1 MSAHANR
8 LIVGLVFLIFF
19 VISFLTNILGPLV
32 PDIITG
38 FHVSLTLA
46 AVLPFSFFIAYGV
59 MSIPAGF
66 LVERWGEKKLLVAS
80 FALGAAGALSFALVP
95 TYAVALVSLFV
106 MGSGMAALQVAINP
120 LLRVA
125 GGEQHFA
132 YNSAFAQ
139 LVFGLAS
146 FVSPLVYSYLVSGL
160 SSRSDPLLR
169 LLGNVTPADLPWA
182 SVYWLFAAAT
192 VAMAVF
198 IAVLRLPTVQ
208 RTAYES
214 AGTLEMYRTLLRNPT
229 VWLYFLCVIAYVG
242 SEQGA
247 ADWMSQFLFRYHGLD
262 PHGAGATSVSRFWG
276 LLTAGCLVGMV
287 LLKLFD
293 SRKVLIAFSLGALA
307 MLTLALFG
315 PADVA
320 KLAFPGIGLFASI
333 MWPTLVSLSLNSVPT
348 HHGPLAGILCT
359 GIMGGA
365 VLPLLIGY
373 LGDLYGLRV
382 GMMLLYITFGCILSV
397 GFWARPIIS
406 NAVIRSR
413 RKVPLAAA
421 VVGLSALTSHGD
433 AQAESATYLPLSEPQ
448 PVLEVAQPWEGD
460 QQPHTLS
467 VLELN
472 RGGYRY
478 WGWYGLNHGRGMGLA
493 RSNDLVHWTKFEK
506 NPLWTNARWPSV
518 LQGADHT
525 LYLAVTRN
533 YDTPTSHIVL
543 ATSKDGIHLTEIKVL
558 VAPVANQRNQ
568 NPNLF
573 RDPVSGDFLLT
584 FYRGNDRDYFDIV
597 SKRARRIEDLDSA
610 PERLLLHSQET
621 VAAPTLL
628 YVRGSDGHKG
638 IYYLAT
644 EIFPHRYSEKDPGVW
659 QVKVFSADQP
669 DGHFEPVAGNP
680 IESDGRACLFQHEL
694 NGRFYGYQCR
704 LDATTDRWKMELVT
718 APLPK

>member
-1 MSAHANR
+1 MSAPLNR
-8 LIVGLVFLIFF
+8 FIVGLVFLIFF

-38 FHVSLTLA
+38 FDVSLTLA

-66 LVERWGEKKLLVAS
+66 LVEQWGEKKLLVVA
-80 FALGAAGALSFALVP
+80 FVLGALGAVSFALVP
-95 TYAVALVSLFV
+95 TYPVALVSLFV

-125 GGEQHFA
+125 GGEAHFA
-132 YNSAFAQ
+132 FNSAFAQ

-160 SSRSDPLLR
+160 GNRSDALLR
-169 LLGNVTPADLPWA
+169 LLANVTPADLPWA

-198 IAVLRLPTVQ
+198 IGVLRLPAVQ
-208 RTAYES
+208 RKADES
-214 AGTLEMYRTLLRNPT
+214 AGTLQMYRTLLRNPT

-242 SEQGA
+242 SEQGT
-247 ADWMSQFLFRYHGLD
+247 ADWMSQFLLRYHGLD
-262 PHGAGATSVSRFWG
+262 PHVAGATSVSQFWG
-276 LLTAGCLVGMV
+276 LLTAGCLVGMG

-293 SRKVLIAFSLGALA
+293 SRKVLIGFSLGALL

-315 PADVA
+315 PAQVA
-320 KLAFPGIGLFASI
+320 VLAFPSIGLFASI

-382 GMMLLYITFGCILSV
+382 GMMLLYVTFGCILSV
-397 GFWARPIIS
+397 GFWARPIIN
-406 NAVIRSR
+406 NALIRSR
-413 RKVPLAAA
+413 KSTALAVAACTFVPLQ
-421 VVGLSALTSHGD
+421 H
-433 AQAESATYLPLSEPQ
+433 AQAQTTQYLHLSEPQ

-472 RGGYRY
+472 RGGFRY

-543 ATSKDGIHLTEIKVL
+543 ATSKDGIHLTEVKTL

-573 RDPVSGDFLLT
+573 HDPVSGDFLLT

-597 SKRARRIEDLDSA
+597 SKRARRIEDLDNA
-610 PERLLLHSQET
+610 PEKLLLHSQET
-621 VAAPTLL
+621 VAAPTLFH
-628 YVRGSDGHKG
+628 VRPSTGHKG

-644 EIFPHRYSEKDPGVW
+644 EIFPHRYNDQDPGVW
-659 QVKVFSADQP
+659 QVKIFSAAAP

-680 IESDGRACLFQHEL
+680 IESDGRACLFQHEIK
-694 NGRFYGYQCR
+694 GRFYGYQCR
-704 LDATTDRWKMELVT
+704 LDAKTDLWKMELVT